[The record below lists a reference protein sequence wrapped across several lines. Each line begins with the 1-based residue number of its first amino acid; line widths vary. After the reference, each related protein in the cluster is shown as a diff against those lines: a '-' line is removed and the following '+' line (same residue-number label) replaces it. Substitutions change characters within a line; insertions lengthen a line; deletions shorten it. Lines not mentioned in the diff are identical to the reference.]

1 MNKQSKIYVAGH
13 TGMVG
18 SAIVRC
24 LLHNG
29 FENIVLRTHEELDL
43 KRQQNVEDFF
53 ADERPEYVFIAAAKV
68 GGIISNQ
75 TYPAE
80 YITDNLLIE
89 CNLIESV
96 YRFGVKKLLFLGSSC
111 IYPKVCPQ
119 PIREEYLLTGPLESS
134 NEAYALAKIAG
145 IRMCKHYRTQ
155 YGVDFITLMPA
166 SIYGENDNFDIN
178 HSHVIPAMI
187 VKMHTAKLRGE
198 PSVTLWGTGAPLRE
212 FLYVDDLADACLFLM
227 ENYTGDTHINVGTG
241 IEISIRD
248 LAHMIK
254 SIVGY
259 EGDIVFDASKPDG
272 TMRKVLDTS
281 ALSALGWAPKVNLE
295 EGLKREYAFYLN
307 TIKAA
312 KSAAG

>member
-1 MNKQSKIYVAGH
+1 MNKDSKIYVAGH

-18 SAIVRC
+18 SAIVRR
-24 LLHNG
+24 LAHNG
-29 FENIVLRTHEELDL
+29 FSNIIFRTHGQLDL
-43 KRQQNVEDFF
+43 TRQQDVEDFF
-53 ADERPEYVFIAAAKV
+53 ARERPEYVFIAAAKV

-80 YITDNLLIE
+80 YITENLLIE
-89 CNLIESV
+89 CNLIKSAYES
-96 YRFGVKKLLFLGSSC
+96 GVKKLLFMGSSC

-119 PIREEYLLTGPLESS
+119 PIREEYLLSGPLETS

-145 IRMCKHYRTQ
+145 IKMCRHYCTQ
-155 YGVDFITLMPA
+155 YGADFITLMPA

-187 VKMHTAKLRGE
+187 VKMHTAKLQGE
-198 PSVTLWGTGAPLRE
+198 PAVTLWGTGAPLRE

-241 IEISIRD
+241 QEISIRE
-248 LAHMIK
+248 LAYKIK
-254 SIVGY
+254 ETVGY
-259 EGDIVFDASKPDG
+259 EGDIVFDAGKPDG

-281 ALSALGWAPKVNLE
+281 RLSGMGWTPSVSFEDGIKTAYKHYLEALQ
-295 EGLKREYAFYLN
+295 
-307 TIKAA
+307 KAN
-312 KSAAG
+312 AADE

>member
-1 MNKQSKIYVAGH
+1 MMNKQSKIYVAGH

-24 LLHNG
+24 LARNG
-29 FENIVLRTHEELDL
+29 YNNIVFKTHGELDL
-43 KRQQNVEDFF
+43 TRQQDVEDFF
-53 ADERPEYVFIAAAKV
+53 ARERPEYVFIAAAKV

-80 YITDNLLIE
+80 YIMENLLIE
-89 CNLIESV
+89 CNLIKSA
-96 YRFGVKKLLFLGSSC
+96 YQYNVKKLLFMGSSC

-119 PIREEYLLTGPLESS
+119 PIREEYLLSGPLETS

-145 IRMCKHYRTQ
+145 IRMCGHYRAQ
-155 YGVDFITLMPA
+155 YGADFITLMPA
-166 SIYGENDNFDIN
+166 SIYGENDNFDIR

-198 PSVTLWGTGAPLRE
+198 PTVTLWGTGMPLRE

-241 IEISIRD
+241 EEISIRE
-248 LAHMIK
+248 LAYKIK
-254 SIVGY
+254 DTVGY
-259 EGDIVFDASKPDG
+259 EGTIVFDTEKPDG
-272 TMRKVLDTS
+272 TMRKVLDISKLSGMGWTS
-281 ALSALGWAPKVNLE
+281 KVTFEDGIKRAYQYYLE
-295 EGLKREYAFYLN
+295 TSPCR
-307 TIKAA
+307 
-312 KSAAG
+312 

>member
-24 LLHNG
+24 LAQNG
-29 FENIVLRTHEELDL
+29 YENIIYRTHAELDL
-43 KRQQNVEDFF
+43 TRQKNVEDFF
-53 ADERPEYVFIAAAKV
+53 SQERPDYVFIAAAKV

-75 TYPAE
+75 SYPAD
-80 YITDNLLIE
+80 YITENLLIE
-89 CNLIESV
+89 CNLIKSAFQ
-96 YRFGVKKLLFLGSSC
+96 YNVKKLLFMGSSC

-119 PIREEYLLTGPLESS
+119 PIREQYLLSGPLEQS

-145 IRMCKHYRTQ
+145 IRMCRHYRSQ
-155 YGVDFITLMPA
+155 YGADFITLMPA

-187 VKMHTAKLRGE
+187 IKMHSAKLQGA
-198 PSVTLWGTGAPLRE
+198 PSVTLWGSGTPLRE

-227 ENYTGDTHINVGTG
+227 ENYSDDMHINVGTG

-248 LAHMIK
+248 LAHKIK
-254 SIVGY
+254 DTVGY
-259 EGDIVFDASKPDG
+259 KGDIVFDTEKPDG

-281 ALSALGWAPKVNLE
+281 RLSKMGWTPKITFNDGIDKE
-295 EGLKREYAFYLN
+295 FQFYLE
-307 TIKAA
+307 TLR
-312 KSAAG
+312 

>member
-1 MNKQSKIYVAGH
+1 MMNKQSKIYVAGH

-18 SAIVRC
+18 SSIVRC
-24 LLHNG
+24 LVRNG

-43 KRQQNVEDFF
+43 TRQQDVEDFF
-53 ADERPEYVFIAAAKV
+53 AGERPEYVFIAAAKV

-89 CNLIESV
+89 CNVIKSA
-96 YRFGVKKLLFLGSSC
+96 YKFGACKLLFMGSSC

-119 PIREEYLLTGPLESS
+119 PIREEYLLSGPLESS

-145 IRMCKHYRTQ
+145 IRMCRHYCRQ
-155 YGVDFITLMPA
+155 YGANFITLMPA

-187 VKMHTAKLRGE
+187 VKMHTAKLQGR
-198 PSVTLWGTGAPLRE
+198 PNVTLWGTGTPLRE

-241 IEISIRD
+241 VEISIRD
-248 LAHMIK
+248 LANMIK
-254 SIVGY
+254 GIAGY
-259 EGDIVFDASKPDG
+259 EGEIIFDADKPDG
-272 TMRKVLDTS
+272 TMRKVLDIS
-281 ALSALGWAPKVNLE
+281 ALSDMGWAPQVSFE
-295 EGLKREYAFYLN
+295 EGIKREYEFYLK
-307 TIKAA
+307 TIEAA
-312 KSAAG
+312 NP